1 MKNKYR
7 IECDLLGE
15 KEISNKY
22 YYGIQTLR
30 AKENFSISG
39 VPLSNFP
46 KLIIALAQ
54 VKKASALAN
63 NKLGL
68 LDDKICDAICSA
80 CDELFAKKY
89 HKQFIVDVIQGGAG
103 TSTNMNA
110 NEVIANI
117 ALELIGKK
125 KGEYEFIHP
134 NNHVNMSQSTNDV
147 YPTAVRLALYEYLC
161 KLQNK
166 MKTLKESFLSKA
178 KEFENII
185 KMGRTQLQDAVPMT
199 LGQEFN
205 SFALM
210 IDDDI
215 KVIEMAK
222 GLVAQ
227 MNLGGTAIGTGI
239 NTDSKYAALVKEK
252 LEEVTNRPFVTA
264 CDLVKATQDTSTFV
278 HVSGVLKSI
287 ATKISKICNDL
298 RLLSSGPRTGINE
311 INLPKMQ
318 PGSSIMPGKVNPV
331 IPEVVNQVAF
341 QVIGYDTTISLAS
354 EGGQLQLNVFEPII
368 AYNLFQSV
376 NMMCNAFETL
386 AFKCVDGITANEDVC
401 KNQVLNSIGLVTAL
415 NPYIG
420 YHNAT
425 AVAKEALD
433 TNRSVYDIVLE
444 KKLLSK
450 EQLDEYLKPE
460 NMTHP
465 SFSGE
470 CKL

>member
-1 MKNKYR
+1 METEVR
-7 IECDLLGE
+7 QEHDLIGG
-15 KEISNKY
+15 KEISNEF

-30 AKENFSISG
+30 AKENFNISG
-39 VPLSNFP
+39 VPLANFP
-46 KLIIALAQ
+46 KLIVALAQ

-63 NKLGL
+63 NELGL
-68 LDDKICDAICSA
+68 LEEDLCNAICSA
-80 CDELFAKKY
+80 CDEVSAKKY
-89 HKQFIVDVIQGGAG
+89 NEQFIVDVIQGGAG

-110 NEVIANI
+110 NEVITNI
-117 ALELIGKK
+117 ALEMMGHK
-125 KGEYEFIHP
+125 KGEYEFLHP

-166 MKTLKESFLSKA
+166 MEILRDSFLNKS
-178 KEFENII
+178 KEFDLII

-199 LGQEFN
+199 LGQEFH

-210 IDDDI
+210 IDDDLKI
-215 KVIEMAK
+215 IEMAK
-222 GLVAQ
+222 DLVTQ

-239 NTDSKYAALVKEK
+239 NTDSKYASLVKTK
-252 LEEVTNRPFVTA
+252 LQEVTNRPFVTA

-278 HVSGVLKSI
+278 QVSGVLKSI

-298 RLLSSGPRTGINE
+298 RLLSSGPRTGFNE

-341 QVIGYDTTISLAS
+341 QVIGYDTTISMAS

-368 AYNLFQSV
+368 AYNLFQSIS
-376 NMMCNAFETL
+376 MMCNAFEAL
-386 AFKCVDGITANEDVC
+386 AFKCVDGITANEERC
-401 KNQVLNSIGLVTAL
+401 KELVLNSIGLVTAL

-420 YHNAT
+420 YQNAT
-425 AVAKEALD
+425 AVAKEALES
-433 TNRSVYDIVLE
+433 NKSVYDIVLE

-465 SFSGE
+465 TYSNE
-470 CKL
+470 CEI

>member
-1 MKNKYR
+1 MKNKFR
-7 IECDLLGE
+7 IEHDLLGD
-15 KEISNKY
+15 KEISNKH

-63 NKLGL
+63 FELGL
-68 LDDKICDAICSA
+68 LAEDKCNAICSA

-110 NEVIANI
+110 NEVITNI
-117 ALELIGKK
+117 ALEMMGKK
-125 KGEYEFIHP
+125 KGQYEYLHP

-166 MKTLKESFLSKA
+166 MEILRDSFSSKA
-178 KEFENII
+178 IEFKDII

-199 LGQEFN
+199 LGQEFQ

-215 KVIEMAK
+215 KVIELAK
-222 GLVAQ
+222 DLVAQ

-239 NTDSKYAALVKEK
+239 NTDSKYAGLVKEK
-252 LEEVTNRPFVTA
+252 LHDVTGRPFVTA

-278 HVSGVLKSI
+278 HVSGLLKSI

-298 RLLSSGPRTGINE
+298 RLLSSGPRTGFNE

-376 NMMCNAFETL
+376 SMMCNAFETL
-386 AFKCVDGITANEDVC
+386 AFKCVDGITANEDRC
-401 KNQVLNSIGLVTAL
+401 KDLVLRSIGLVTAL

-425 AVAKEALD
+425 AVAKEALE
-433 TNRSVYDIVLE
+433 TNGSVYDIVLE
-444 KKLLSK
+444 KGLLTK

-465 SFSGE
+465 SYSKD
-470 CKL
+470 CDI

>member
-103 TSTNMNA
+103 TSKNMNA

-166 MKTLKESFLSKA
+166 MKTLKESFSSKA

-341 QVIGYDTTISLAS
+341 EVIGADATISIAC
-354 EGGQLQLNVFEPII
+354 EGGQLQLNVFEPLV
-368 AYNLFQSV
+368 AYKLFTSI
-376 NMMCNAFETL
+376 NMMRRSFYSL
-386 AFKCVDGITANEDVC
+386 AEKCIKGITANEDVC
-401 KNQVLNSIGLVTAL
+401 MENILNSVTLVTCL
-415 NPYIG
+415 NPILG
-420 YHNAT
+420 YEKSSAL
-425 AVAKEALD
+425 AKEALA
-433 TNRSVYDIVLE
+433 TNKRVYDIILE
-444 KKLLSK
+444 QELFTK
-450 EQLDEYLKPE
+450 EELDELLHPK
-460 NMTHP
+460 NMV
-465 SFSGE
+465 SNYEGN
-470 CKL
+470 K